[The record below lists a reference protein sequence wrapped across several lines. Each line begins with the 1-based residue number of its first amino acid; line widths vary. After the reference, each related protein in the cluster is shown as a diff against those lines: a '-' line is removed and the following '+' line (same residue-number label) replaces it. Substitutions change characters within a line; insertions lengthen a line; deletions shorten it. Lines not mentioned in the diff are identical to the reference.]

1 MKENQNFLAKIF
13 EWLTDL
19 FEGSSKPMFTFISVA
34 VPLLSPYVMAKMTSI
49 SLVKYGYM
57 DASLATIVV
66 LVLEGIGIVGLSALV
81 IALVSWI
88 KSKNPKT
95 RSLIWLLG
103 TIDVLY
109 FLTIVSINVVLDASN
124 GAGLV
129 RITINT
135 LLCLLP
141 VLSGGIFGHYRIT
154 LEDKEEKLD
163 IKQIEEKRHQEKIE
177 LDERKRKDKM
187 EYKLKAK
194 GLDAGINVFQSQT
207 VLSQVEESI
216 TSTPVFEK
224 IKYAS
229 DYKDKVLQML
239 EETWNSEHRIIP
251 PSELTERVN
260 KRYKTNFVNS
270 NVKGF
275 WSKTTSD
282 WKAQKGI

>member
-13 EWLTDL
+13 EWLTEL

-154 LEDKEEKLD
+154 LEDKEEKID
-163 IKQIEEKRHQEKIE
+163 MKQIEEKRHQEKMDLE
-177 LDERKRKDKM
+177 ERKRKDKIDF
-187 EYKLKAK
+187 KLKSK
-194 GLDAGINVFQSQT
+194 GLEAGINIFQSQT
-207 VLSQVEESI
+207 VLSQVEE
-216 TSTPVFEK
+216 TPTLTPVFEK

-260 KRYKTNFVNS
+260 KRYKTNFINS

-275 WSKTTSD
+275 WS
-282 WKAQKGI
+282 